1 MPGSHGVIFCAGH
14 LLAHVGFGT
23 NGQMMKD
30 IRFNIS
36 LYIIIPIIFAGI
48 AILSIIV
55 TYNTTRYY
63 LSKALNPQWPVVWWG
78 MLLIAFTLIC
88 GILIVKL
95 LIDPVK
101 RFVIKTKGLG
111 IVTNV
116 NPPVDAAAATDDI
129 GKYTMVFEQVSELLS
144 KVEARQLFPDI
155 IGQSKAMRGVF
166 NQIIKVAPKESTV
179 LVTGETGTGKEL
191 IARSIHQHSKR
202 QDKPFVAI
210 NCAAIPEA
218 LLESELFGHERG
230 AFTGANS
237 KKLGKFQ
244 LADGGTLFL
253 DEIGDMPLET
263 QAKLLRAIEE
273 HTIERVGA
281 IKSIKVNVRFIAATN
296 RNLEIMVEG
305 GLFRQDLFYRL
316 NVFSIMLPPLR
327 QRREDI
333 PLLSEKFLNEMG
345 KERHLSSEALQLLMT
360 NDWPGN
366 VRELK
371 NALESAAVLTDKKIL
386 PSNLPLSLMRNE
398 NLNGSTLHASQKM
411 GDGIEK
417 LELDV
422 HIRNYERK
430 IIVEALRR
438 SGGVQVKAAAML
450 GIKERSLWHR
460 IKKHRINIAE
470 FKL

>member
-1 MPGSHGVIFCAGH
+1 
-14 LLAHVGFGT
+14 
-23 NGQMMKD
+23 MKD
-30 IRFNIS
+30 IRFHIS
-36 LYIIIPIIFAGI
+36 LYIIIPVIFAGI

-55 TYNTTRYY
+55 TYNTTTYY

-111 IVTNV
+111 IVKNV
-116 NPPVDAAAATDDI
+116 NPPKHTSVTTDDM
-129 GKYTMVFEQVSELLS
+129 GKFTMVFEQVSELLS

-155 IGQSKAMRGVF
+155 IGQSKVMRGVF
-166 NQIIKVAPKESTV
+166 NQIVKVAPKESTV
-179 LVTGETGTGKEL
+179 LITGETGTGKEL

-202 QDKPFVAI
+202 QDRPFIAI

-218 LLESELFGHERG
+218 LLESELFGYEKG
-230 AFTGANS
+230 AFTGANI
-237 KKLGKFQ
+237 KKPGKFE

-253 DEIGDMPLET
+253 DEIGDMALET
-263 QAKLLRAIEE
+263 QAKVLRAIEE

-281 IKSIKVNVRFIAATN
+281 IKPTKVNVRFIAATN
-296 RNLEIMVEG
+296 RNLEKMVEA

-316 NVFSIMLPPLR
+316 NVFSILLPPLR
-327 QRREDI
+327 HRREDI
-333 PLLSEKFLNEMG
+333 PLLIERFLNEKG
-345 KERHLSSEALQLLMT
+345 KDCHLSSESLQLLMT

-371 NALESAAVLTDKKIL
+371 NALESAAVLAGKKIL
-386 PSNLPLSLMRNE
+386 PSNLPVSIKRNE
-398 NLNGSTLHASQKM
+398 SPNGSTNAPNDAMMVSLNENA
-411 GDGIEK
+411 D
-417 LELDV
+417 LDLQ
-422 HIRNYERK
+422 IRDYERR
-430 IIVEALRR
+430 IIVDALRR
-438 SGGVQVKAAAML
+438 SGGVQVKAASLL

-460 IKKHRINIAE
+460 IKKHQIDIAE
-470 FKL
+470 FKP

>member
-1 MPGSHGVIFCAGH
+1 
-14 LLAHVGFGT
+14 
-23 NGQMMKD
+23 MMKD
-30 IRFNIS
+30 IRFHIS
-36 LYIIIPIIFAGI
+36 LYIIIPVIFAGI

-55 TYNTTRYY
+55 TYNTTTYY

-111 IVTNV
+111 IVKNV
-116 NPPVDAAAATDDI
+116 NPPKNASVATDDM
-129 GKYTMVFEQVSELLS
+129 GKFTMVFEQVSELLS

-155 IGQSKAMRGVF
+155 IGQSKVMRGVF
-166 NQIIKVAPKESTV
+166 NQIVKVAPKESTV
-179 LVTGETGTGKEL
+179 LITGETGTGKEL

-202 QDKPFVAI
+202 QERPFIAI

-218 LLESELFGHERG
+218 LLESELFGYEKG
-230 AFTGANS
+230 AFTGANN
-237 KKLGKFQ
+237 KKPGKFE

-253 DEIGDMPLET
+253 DEIGDMPQET
-263 QAKLLRAIEE
+263 QAKVLRAIEE

-281 IKSIKVNVRFIAATN
+281 IKLTKVNVRFIAATN
-296 RNLEIMVEG
+296 RNLEKMVEA

-316 NVFSIMLPPLR
+316 NVFSILLPPLR
-327 QRREDI
+327 HRREDI
-333 PLLSEKFLNEMG
+333 PLLIEKLLNEIG
-345 KERHLSSEALQLLMT
+345 KDCHLSSESLQLLMT

-371 NALESAAVLTDKKIL
+371 NALESAAILADKKIL
-386 PSNLPLSLMRNE
+386 PSNLPVSIKRNE
-398 NLNGSTLHASQKM
+398 SLNGSTIAPNDAMMVNLNGNA
-411 GDGIEK
+411 D
-417 LELDV
+417 LDLQ
-422 HIRNYERK
+422 IKDYERR
-430 IIVEALRR
+430 IIVDALRR
-438 SGGVQVKAAAML
+438 SGGVQVKAASLL

-460 IKKHRINIAE
+460 IKKHQIDIAE
-470 FKL
+470 FKP

>member
-1 MPGSHGVIFCAGH
+1 
-14 LLAHVGFGT
+14 
-23 NGQMMKD
+23 MMKD

-36 LYIIIPIIFAGI
+36 LYVIIPVIFAGI

-55 TYNTTRYY
+55 TYNTTTYY
-63 LSKALNPQWPVVWWG
+63 LSKALDPQWPVVWWG

-111 IVTNV
+111 IVKGV
-116 NPPVDAAAATDDI
+116 HPPVHASAATDDM

-166 NQIIKVAPKESTV
+166 NQIVKVAPKESTV

-202 QDKPFVAI
+202 QEKPFVAI

-218 LLESELFGHERG
+218 LLESELFGHEKG
-230 AFTGANS
+230 AFTGANTR
-237 KKLGKFQ
+237 KPGKFEM
-244 LADGGTLFL
+244 ADGGTLFL
-253 DEIGDMPLET
+253 DEIGDMPLKT
-263 QAKLLRAIEE
+263 QAKVLRAIEE

-281 IKSIKVNVRFIAATN
+281 IKSRKVNVRFIAATN
-296 RNLEIMVEG
+296 RNLEKMVES

-316 NVFSIMLPPLR
+316 NVFSILLPPLR
-327 QRREDI
+327 HRREDI
-333 PLLSEKFLNEMG
+333 PLLIEKFLKATG
-345 KERHLSSEALQLLMT
+345 KERHLSSEALQMLMA

-371 NALESAAVLTDKKIL
+371 NALESAAVLSDKTIL
-386 PSNLPLSLMRNE
+386 PSNLPFSLTRNGDA
-398 NLNGSTLHASQKM
+398 NGPTIHTSPTMVGAN
-411 GDGIEK
+411 GK
-417 LELDV
+417 LDLDFR
-422 HIRNYERK
+422 IKDYERK
-430 IIVEALRR
+430 MIVEALRR

-450 GIKERSLWHR
+450 GIKDRSLWHR
-460 IKKHRINIAE
+460 IKKHQINIAE
-470 FKL
+470 FKS

>member
-1 MPGSHGVIFCAGH
+1 
-14 LLAHVGFGT
+14 
-23 NGQMMKD
+23 MMKD
-30 IRFNIS
+30 IRFHIS
-36 LYIIIPIIFAGI
+36 LYIIIPVIFAGI

-55 TYNTTRYY
+55 TYNTTTYY

-95 LIDPVK
+95 MIDPVK
-101 RFVIKTKGLG
+101 RFIIKTEGLG
-111 IVTNV
+111 IVKNV
-116 NPPVDAAAATDDI
+116 SPQKKTSVATDDM

-155 IGQSKAMRGVF
+155 VGQSKVMRGVF
-166 NQIIKVAPKESTV
+166 NQIVKVAPKESTV
-179 LVTGETGTGKEL
+179 LITGETGTGKEL

-202 QDKPFVAI
+202 NDQPFVAI

-218 LLESELFGHERG
+218 LLESELFGHEKG
-230 AFTGANS
+230 AFTGANT
-237 KKLGKFQ
+237 KKPGKFE

-263 QAKLLRAIEE
+263 QVKVLRAIEE
-273 HTIERVGA
+273 NTIERLGA
-281 IKSIKVNVRFIAATN
+281 IKPTSVNVRFIAATN
-296 RNLEIMVEG
+296 RNLEKMVDS

-327 QRREDI
+327 HRREDI
-333 PLLSEKFLNEMG
+333 PLLTEKFLNEQG
-345 KERHLSSEALQLLMT
+345 RDRYLSSEALQLLMT

-371 NALESAAVLTDKKIL
+371 NALESAAVLADKKIL
-386 PSNLPLSLMRNE
+386 PSNLPLSLKRNE
-398 NLNGSTLHASQKM
+398 SLNGPTRHSDERIRDSNGNA
-411 GDGIEK
+411 D
-417 LELDV
+417 LDLR
-422 HIRNYERK
+422 IKDYERK
-430 IIVEALRR
+430 MIVDALRR
-438 SGGVQVKAAAML
+438 SGGVQVKAAGLL

-460 IKKHRINIAE
+460 IKKHQINIAE
-470 FKL
+470 FKP

>member
-1 MPGSHGVIFCAGH
+1 
-14 LLAHVGFGT
+14 
-23 NGQMMKD
+23 MMKD
-30 IRFNIS
+30 IRFHIS
-36 LYIIIPIIFAGI
+36 LYIIIPVIFAGI

-55 TYNTTRYY
+55 TYNTTTYY

-111 IVTNV
+111 IVKNV
-116 NPPVDAAAATDDI
+116 NPQKNASVATDDM
-129 GKYTMVFEQVSELLS
+129 GKFTMVFEQVSELLS

-155 IGQSKAMRGVF
+155 IGQSKVMRGVF
-166 NQIIKVAPKESTV
+166 NQIVKVAPKESTV
-179 LVTGETGTGKEL
+179 LITGETGTGKEL

-202 QDKPFVAI
+202 QDQPFVAI

-218 LLESELFGHERG
+218 LLESELFGYEKG
-230 AFTGANS
+230 AFTGANT
-237 KKLGKFQ
+237 KKPGKFE

-263 QAKLLRAIEE
+263 QAKVLRAIEE

-281 IKSIKVNVRFIAATN
+281 IKPTKVNVRFIAATN
-296 RNLEIMVEG
+296 RNLEKMVES

-316 NVFSIMLPPLR
+316 NVFSILLPPLR
-327 QRREDI
+327 HRREDI
-333 PLLSEKFLNEMG
+333 PLLTEKFLNEMG

-371 NALESAAVLTDKKIL
+371 NALESAAVLADKKIL
-386 PSNLPLSLMRNE
+386 PSNLPFSLKRNE
-398 NLNGSTLHASQKM
+398 SLNGSTIHSNEAIVDAN
-411 GDGIEK
+411 GNAD
-417 LELDV
+417 LDLQ
-422 HIRNYERK
+422 IKDYERR
-430 IIVEALRR
+430 IIVDALRR
-438 SGGVQVKAAAML
+438 SGGVQVKAASLL

-460 IKKHRINIAE
+460 IKKHQINIAE
-470 FKL
+470 FKP

>member
-1 MPGSHGVIFCAGH
+1 
-14 LLAHVGFGT
+14 
-23 NGQMMKD
+23 MKD
-30 IRFNIS
+30 IRFHIS
-36 LYIIIPIIFAGI
+36 LYVIVPVIFAGI

-55 TYNTTRYY
+55 TYNTTTYY

-101 RFVIKTKGLG
+101 RFIIKTEGLG
-111 IVTNV
+111 IVKNV
-116 NPPVDAAAATDDI
+116 SPPKKTAVATGDM
-129 GKYTMVFEQVSELLS
+129 GKFTMVFDQVSELLS

-155 IGQSKAMRGVF
+155 VGQSKVMRGVF
-166 NQIIKVAPKESTV
+166 NQIVKVAPKDSTV
-179 LVTGETGTGKEL
+179 LITGETGTGKEL

-202 QDKPFVAI
+202 NEQPFVAI

-218 LLESELFGHERG
+218 LLESELFGHEKG
-230 AFTGANS
+230 AFTGANT
-237 KKLGKFQ
+237 KKPGKFE

-263 QAKLLRAIEE
+263 QVKVLRAIEE
-273 HTIERVGA
+273 NTIERLGA
-281 IKSIKVNVRFIAATN
+281 IKPTSVNVRFIAATN
-296 RNLEIMVEG
+296 RNLEHMVDS

-327 QRREDI
+327 HRREDI
-333 PLLSEKFLNEMG
+333 PLLTEKFLNELG
-345 KERHLSSEALQLLMT
+345 RERHLSSEALQLLMT

-371 NALESAAVLTDKKIL
+371 NALESADVLADKKIL
-386 PSNLPLSLMRNE
+386 PSNLPVSLNRNDSFNRPARHTNE
-398 NLNGSTLHASQKM
+398 RTKDQNGNT
-411 GDGIEK
+411 D
-417 LELDV
+417 LDWQ
-422 HIRNYERK
+422 IKDYERRM
-430 IIVEALRR
+430 IVDALRR
-438 SGGVQVKAAAML
+438 CGGVQVKAATFL

-460 IKKHRINIAE
+460 IKKHQINIAE
-470 FKL
+470 FKP